1 MFLFNILL
9 QTADAVQQNAASAA
23 PAANAAGAAAAPA
36 PTTEHV
42 SAPILEIM
50 TKGGVVMGLLAFC
63 LLLTVFFIVERWI
76 YIKNRSKVDEAMLG
90 VIKDKLKENQ
100 MDAAMS
106 YCERTPTA
114 QGQMFSTGLR
124 FLGSNM
130 REIESAMETKASV
143 ELSAMESNLAY
154 LSLISRIAPMLG
166 FVGTIWGVINIFY
179 SISQTNDLSI
189 GAISGGLYTK
199 MVASFAGL
207 LVGIISFL
215 GYQLF
220 MRKIDRFAERL
231 QEQSLNLLEILTK
244 SNL

>member
-1 MFLFNILL
+1 MFLNILL
-9 QTADAVQQNAASAA
+9 QAATPTDVAT
-23 PAANAAGAAAAPA
+23 PTAAAAA
-36 PTTEHV
+36 QPTTEHV
-42 SAPILEIM
+42 SAPVLEIM
-50 TKGGVVMGLLAFC
+50 TKGGVVMGLLAFS
-63 LLLTVFFIVERWI
+63 LLLAIYFIVERII
-76 YIKNRSKVDEAMLG
+76 YLKNRAKIDSNLISVVRDNLR
-90 VIKDKLKENQ
+90 ENRP
-100 MDAAMS
+100 DAALS

-114 QGQMFSTGLR
+114 QAQVIATGLR

-154 LSLISRIAPMLG
+154 LSLIARIAPMLG

-179 SISQTNDLSI
+179 SISTTNDLSI

-215 GYQLF
+215 GYQLLI
-220 MRKIDRFAERL
+220 RRIDRFSERV
-231 QEQSLNLLEILTK
+231 QEQSLSFMELLSK

>member
-1 MFLFNILL
+1 MMFLFNILL
-9 QTADAVQQNAASAA
+9 QTADAAQQAAQPVAAATPTAATAA
-23 PAANAAGAAAAPA
+23 PI
-36 PTTEHV
+36 TEHV

-50 TKGGVVMGLLAFC
+50 SKGGVVMGLLAFC
-63 LLLTVFFIVERWI
+63 LLLSVFFIVERWI
-76 YIKNRSKVDEAMLG
+76 YIKNRAKVDEAMLG

-179 SISQTNDLSI
+179 SIAQTNDLSI
-189 GAISGGLYTK
+189 ASISAGLYAK